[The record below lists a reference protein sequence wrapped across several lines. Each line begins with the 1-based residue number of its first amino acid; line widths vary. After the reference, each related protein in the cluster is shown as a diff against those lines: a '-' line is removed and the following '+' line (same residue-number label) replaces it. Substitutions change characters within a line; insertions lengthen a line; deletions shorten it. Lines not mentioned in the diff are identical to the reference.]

1 MIGIVVV
8 SHGRLAHELVAAAE
22 HVVGRL
28 RRARAVSID
37 SDDDLDQR
45 RDAILE
51 AVKACDMGHGVVVLT
66 DMFGGT
72 PSNLV
77 LSLRSRAQLEIV
89 SGANLPMLIKLAQTR
104 DILSLEE
111 CAHDAAE
118 GGRKYITIASDILA
132 KLADCG

>member
-28 RRARAVSID
+28 WRARVVSID
-37 SDDDLDQR
+37 SDDDLDLKR
-45 RDAILE
+45 EHILA
-51 AVKACDMGHGVVVLT
+51 AVKACDAGRGVIVLT

-77 LSLRSRAQLEIV
+77 LSIRGSVPMEIV
-89 SGANLPMLIKLAQTR
+89 SGANLPMLIKLAEIR
-104 DILSLEE
+104 EVLSLEE
-111 CAHDAAE
+111 AAIAAAE
-118 GGRKYITIASDILA
+118 AGRKYVTIASELLA
-132 KLADCG
+132 RLP